1 MCAKRGCA
9 LPVVY
14 SAAALGGQVSSIICS
29 GRTLRRLRGRLA
41 GGDGGVLAG
50 TRDYDGRLFQQTG
63 HLAQHLAR
71 VRGELRDSASA
82 KRRMGL
88 ALMGFVFFRSHLLN
102 VDISA
107 VVGIDLQAG
116 GVSDTSVFGGFTG
129 SVSPVMI
136 CSHLFE
142 DFCHAV
148 SERTRGLLIAALA
161 RERQR
166 EHVIFTG
173 CHRVDGAA

>member
-142 DFCHAV
+142 DFWV
-148 SERTRGLLIAALA
+148 SYCETPPRINGK
-161 RERQR
+161 
-166 EHVIFTG
+166 G
-173 CHRVDGAA
+173 